1 MYIFDTKFVIMD
13 KNIFNNTE
21 VAFAIKSDAAL
32 EKAYWLF
39 RMIKNES
46 LVKLGTGVTKFALK
60 HHFPV
65 ESIIKTTVFD
75 HFCGGV
81 TETDSLPLV
90 DKLYEKGV
98 YGILDYSVEGS
109 EEESSFDRTL
119 QKNLEL
125 IEFAKLKK
133 EIPFAV
139 FKPTGLGRFSIY
151 EKITAGKELTAD
163 EQAEWDRVVDRYDQ
177 LAKKAYENDVP
188 LMIDAE
194 ETWMQTAADDL
205 VEKMMEKY
213 NTEKAIVFNTL
224 QLYRKDRLPY
234 LKELHKRAKAKG
246 YKIGMKLV
254 RGAYMEKERERAE
267 KMGYEDPICKDKAAT
282 DKNYDDT
289 QAYMVENI
297 DDMVIYSGTHNENS
311 AFYLTELVEKYG
323 LQKND
328 KRIWFGQLLGMSDH
342 ITFNLAK
349 EGYNTSKYIPF
360 GPVKDVM
367 PYLIRRAEE
376 NTSVAGQTSRELQLL
391 NAERKR
397 RKLH

>member
-1 MYIFDTKFVIMD
+1 MD

-21 VAFAIKSDAAL
+21 VAFAVKSDAEL

-39 RMIKNES
+39 KMIKSEP

-65 ESIIKTTVFD
+65 EAIIKTTVFD

-81 TETDSLPLV
+81 TEKDTLNIV
-90 DKLYEKGV
+90 DKLYQKGV
-98 YGILDYSVEGS
+98 YSILDYSVEGA
-109 EEESSFDRTL
+109 ENDATFDATL

-125 IEFAKLKK
+125 IAFAKDRP

-139 FKPTGLGRFSIY
+139 FKPTGMGRFVIY
-151 EKITAGKELTAD
+151 EKVTAGQALTD
-163 EQAEWDRVVDRYDQ
+163 VEQKEWDRIKQRYDI
-177 LAKKAYENDVP
+177 LSKAAKAANVP

-205 VEKMMEKY
+205 VEEMMVKY
-213 NTEKAIVFNTL
+213 NTEKPIVFNTL

-234 LKELHKRAKAKG
+234 LKALHQRARDKG
-246 YKIGMKLV
+246 FKIGMKLV
-254 RGAYMEKERERAE
+254 RGAYMEKERERA
-267 KMGYEDPICKDKAAT
+267 KVMGYEDPICVDKKAT
-282 DKNYDDT
+282 DDNYNAT
-289 QAYMVENI
+289 QAYMVEHI
-297 DDMVIYSGTHNENS
+297 EDMTIYSGTHNEDS
-311 AFYLTELVEKYG
+311 AFYLTELIRKYD
-323 LQKND
+323 LKKND
-328 KRIWFGQLLGMSDH
+328 KRVWFGQLYGMSDH

-349 EGYNTSKYIPF
+349 LGYNTSKYIPF

-376 NTSVAGQTSRELQLL
+376 NTSVAGQTNRELELL
-391 NAERKR
+391 SAERKR
-397 RKLH
+397 RKLHK

>member
-1 MYIFDTKFVIMD
+1 M
-13 KNIFNNTE
+13 
-21 VAFAIKSDAAL
+21 
-32 EKAYWLF
+32 
-39 RMIKNES
+39 
-46 LVKLGTGVTKFALK
+46 
-60 HHFPV
+60 
-65 ESIIKTTVFD
+65 
-75 HFCGGV
+75 
-81 TETDSLPLV
+81 
-90 DKLYEKGV
+90 
-98 YGILDYSVEGS
+98 GS
-109 EEESSFDRTL
+109 
-119 QKNLEL
+119 
-125 IEFAKLKK
+125 
-133 EIPFAV
+133 
-139 FKPTGLGRFSIY
+139 FSIY
-151 EKITAGKELTAD
+151 EKVTAKKELNAE
-163 EQAEWDRVVDRYDQ
+163 EQAEWDRVVARYDTISKA
-177 LAKKAYENDVP
+177 AKDADVP

-194 ETWMQTAADDL
+194 ETWMQDAADDL